1 MPICSYESLLIYI
14 LFSYCAAQLN
24 LYHVCSFI
32 IHVEMINRNP
42 LDFGKIEEEEEEL
55 EDEWESEG
63 SWETEDDNTVID

>member
-1 MPICSYESLLIYI
+1 
-14 LFSYCAAQLN
+14 
-24 LYHVCSFI
+24 
-32 IHVEMINRNP
+32 MINRNP